1 MIQFVQEKPLSQ
13 VQEYEQTKGLENPI
27 SKSLLEIMSGMSE
40 HIERLETKIEKLERE
55 AKNG

>member
-13 VQEYEQTKGLENPI
+13 VRELEQTKGLENSV

-40 HIERLETKIEKLERE
+40 HIERLETKIEKLEKG